1 MAKMDVEVARIAGG
15 PAGWISVLIPL
26 ALFIWLVPF
35 VPQVA
40 AGNVIFWGVDWVPS
54 LGVRV
59 SFMLDGLSLT
69 FALLITGIGA
79 AVTLYSASYLGN
91 HPQYPRFVLF
101 LLVFMAGMLGLVV
114 SDNLI
119 SLFVFWEIT
128 TISSYLLIGF
138 KSDYESSRRAA
149 LQALLV
155 TGAGA
160 LAMLAGIIMLGH
172 VAGTFELS
180 VILTMGDTIRA
191 DPLYLPIAILFLAGA
206 FTKSAQFPFHF
217 WLPNAM
223 AAPTPVSAYLHSAT
237 MVKAGVFLMA
247 RMNPALGGTDFWF
260 WTLVIF
266 GGFTA
271 VFASVLALRQ
281 SDIKQVLAYTTL
293 MALGTLT
300 MYIGVGTPAAIT
312 GMMLFLVVHSF
323 YKAAL
328 FLMIGIVDHR
338 TGTRET
344 GVLRG
349 LSSRM
354 PLTAIAAGLA
364 ALSMAGIA
372 PLIGFIGKEFL
383 YKAALDLEVGML
395 WVTGTSFVAAALM
408 FAVAGV
414 VALRPFFGPLGDTPK
429 PAREGP
435 SMMLAGP
442 LVLGGLGLFFGLF
455 PNTIEA
461 WLIAP
466 GTWAITGNPDL
477 VVDIF
482 LWKGVNAAFYLSL
495 VTFAVGALIYAA
507 HQPLRAA
514 LARLFAANPIKF
526 DPGWD
531 RLLDGLKA
539 LAAWQTNILQSGLL
553 QRYIA
558 TVFVTL
564 AVAIIGTI
572 WAQDAL
578 DFRIDWRSDLADVQ
592 FRHWMVVLFVTAGAL
607 MAATTSGRMTAIA
620 ALGVVGVGVALIYI
634 MFGAPD
640 VAITQLLVEMLVV
653 VLVAVAMLKMPKLNL
668 PGQTDRRP
676 WHMVLSAVVGIS
688 VSVVVLAVLQD
699 DLDRRLTDYFEI
711 TSWPEAY
718 GRNIVN
724 VILVDFRAL
733 DTFGEIA
740 VVVVAALS
748 AYALLRGTLY
758 ARTEKEN
765 ADVHKTGPE
774 TGPETGEITK

>member
-1 MAKMDVEVARIAGG
+1 MAETDAEVARIAGG
-15 PAGWISVLIPL
+15 PAGWVSILIPA
-26 ALFIWLVPF
+26 ALFVWLVQF

-40 AGNVIFWGVDWVPS
+40 AGNVILWGVDWVAS
-54 LGVRV
+54 LGIRV

-91 HPQYPRFVLF
+91 HQYYPRFVLF
-101 LLVFMAGMLGLVV
+101 LLAFMAGMLGLVV

-138 KSDYESSRRAA
+138 KSDYASARRAA

-155 TGAGA
+155 TGTGA
-160 LAMLAGIIMLGH
+160 LAMLAGIILLGH
-172 VAGTFELS
+172 VAGSFELS
-180 VILTMGDTIRA
+180 VILIMGDAIRA
-191 DPLYLPIAILFLAGA
+191 DPLYLPIVILFLAGA

-260 WTLVIF
+260 WTLVLF

-293 MALGTLT
+293 MALGMLT
-300 MYIGVGTPAAIT
+300 MYIGIGTPAAIT
-312 GMMLFLVVHSF
+312 GMMLFLVAHSL

-328 FLMIGIVDHR
+328 FLMIGIVDYR
-338 TGTRET
+338 TGTREAD
-344 GVLRG
+344 VLQG
-349 LSSRM
+349 LSRRM

-364 ALSMAGIA
+364 ALSMAGLA

-383 YKAALDLEVGML
+383 YKAALDLDVGML
-395 WVTGTSFVAAALM
+395 WVTGTSFAAAAMM

-414 VALRPFFGPLGDTPK
+414 VALRPFFGALGDTPK

-435 SMMLAGP
+435 AMMLAGP
-442 LVLGGLGLFFGLF
+442 LVLAGLGAFFGMF
-455 PNTIEA
+455 PDTIEA
-461 WLIAP
+461 WLVAP
-466 GTWAITGNPDL
+466 GTWAVTGNPNIK
-477 VVDIF
+477 VDVY
-482 LWKGVNAAFYLSL
+482 LWKGVNAALYLSL
-495 VTFAVGALIYAA
+495 VTFAVGAVIYAV
-507 HQPLRAA
+507 HQPLRTA

-539 LAAWQTNILQSGLL
+539 LATWQTDILQSGIL

-558 TVFVTL
+558 TVFATL
-564 AVAIIGTI
+564 ALAIIGTI
-572 WAQDAL
+572 WAQNAL
-578 DFRIDWRSDLADVQ
+578 NFRLDWWAEMEGVQ
-592 FRHWMVVLFVTAGAL
+592 FKHWVVVLFVSAGAL
-607 MAATTSGRMTAIA
+607 LAATTSGRMIAIA

-634 MFGAPD
+634 MFSAPD

-653 VLVAVAMLKMPKLNL
+653 VLVAVAMLKMPSLNL
-668 PGQTDRRP
+668 PGQSDRRP
-676 WHMVLSAVVGIS
+676 WHMALSGLVGVAVT
-688 VSVVVLAVLQD
+688 VVVLAMLQG

-758 ARTEKEN
+758 TRPRKESTESTEN
-765 ADVHKTGPE
+765 TGGPE
-774 TGPETGEITK
+774 AGGAQQ